1 MPAEI
6 ILATKSAARIQMLT
20 NAGLVFRAEPARIDE
35 LAVVASLSAE
45 GLKPRDIADALAE
58 AKAQKLSNRHP
69 QNMVIGSDQVL
80 EFDGQL
86 LQKASSKGE
95 LIDQLSA
102 LSGQVHLL
110 HSAAVI
116 FDEARPVWRHVGRV
130 KMTMRQLSPAF
141 VEDYVDTYWEEI
153 RHCVGGYRV
162 EAEGIRLFSKIE
174 GDYFHVMGFPL
185 LECMNYLHIRGDVS

>member
-35 LAVVASLSAE
+35 RAVVASLSAE

-153 RHCVGGYRV
+153 RDCVGGYRV

-185 LECMNYLHIRGDVS
+185 LECMNYLHIRGKVS

>member
-20 NAGLVFRAEPARIDE
+20 NAGLVFSAEPARIDE
-35 LAVVASLSAE
+35 RAVVASLSAE

-80 EFDGQL
+80 EFEGQL

-116 FDEARPVWRHVGRV
+116 FDEARPVWRHIGRV

-153 RHCVGGYRV
+153 RDCVGGYRV

-185 LECMNYLHIRGDVS
+185 LECMNYLHIRGKVS

>member
-6 ILATKSAARIQMLT
+6 VLATKSAARIQMLT
-20 NAGLVFRAEPARIDE
+20 NAGLVFSAEPARIDE
-35 LAVVASLSAE
+35 RAVVASLRAE

-116 FDEARPVWRHVGRV
+116 FDEARPVWRHIGRV

-153 RHCVGGYRV
+153 RDCVGGYRV

-185 LECMNYLHIRGDVS
+185 LECMNYLHIRGKVS